1 MKDYAELASEDE
13 LAITVGSCNNNGLIA
28 VIAENGKEAKDLV
41 CSMIPKKAE
50 VFAMT
55 SVTLDAT
62 GISKAIDNS
71 GEYESVREKLNHMDP
86 AIQKKEMR
94 RLGAAPDWAVGSAH
108 AVTEDGHVL
117 VASNTGSQLG
127 AYVYGAEKV
136 IFVVGTQKI
145 VKDDQ
150 EGRQRIYEYTLPLE
164 DARAQQAYGIHSF
177 VSKLLTINREVV
189 PDRIK
194 IVFVKER
201 LGF

>member
-1 MKDYAELASEDE
+1 MKDYTELASEDE
-13 LAITVGSCNNNGLIA
+13 LAITVGSCNNNGFTAA
-28 VIAENGKEAKDLV
+28 VAENSKEAKDMV
-41 CSMIPKKAE
+41 CSIIPKQAE
-50 VFAMT
+50 VFVMT
-55 SVTLDAT
+55 SVTLDRS
-62 GISKAIDNS
+62 GISKAIDES

-94 RLGAAPDWAVGSAH
+94 RLGAAPDWAVGSVH
-108 AVTEDGHVL
+108 AVTEDGHL
-117 VASNTGSQLG
+117 LIASNTGSQLC

-136 IFVVGTQKI
+136 VFVVGTQKI

-150 EGRQRIYEYTLPLE
+150 EAVRRIYEHALPLE
-164 DARAQQAYGIHSF
+164 NARAQQAYGIHSF

-194 IVFVKER
+194 IVFVKEQ

>member
-1 MKDYAELASEDE
+1 MKYAELASDDE
-13 LAITVGSCNNNGLIA
+13 LNITVGSCKNSGLDA
-28 VIAENGKEAKDLV
+28 VITENSQEARDVVL
-41 CSMIPKKAE
+41 SMIPKQAE

-55 SVTLDAT
+55 SVTLDT
-62 GISKAIDNS
+62 SGISKAIDES
-71 GEYESVREKLNHMDP
+71 GEYDSVREKLNHMDP

-94 RLGAAPDWAVGSAH
+94 RLGAAPDWAVGSVH
-108 AVTEDGHVL
+108 AVTENGHL
-117 VASNTGSQLG
+117 LIASNTGSQLG

-145 VKDDQ
+145 VKNNE
-150 EGRQRIYEYTLPLE
+150 EGIRRIYEYTLPLE